1 MSDAEDHD
9 EVPADDDGAADVT
22 LAKLTVPQ
30 IEQTVGALSTAIS
43 RDQLLTWLGLS
54 HVLLN
59 RAKEIRRRVEEAA
72 IDWIKVHGQV
82 ECGPITYS
90 VGHQKKV
97 TCRDIARCLN
107 VLLEACGG
115 DVDELCRLLRSDP
128 FRYGE
133 CAKVLGDARWN
144 SVFQVDWSDKLVLKQ
159 VDSRFLP
166 QPRGGD
172 AVP

>member
-1 MSDAEDHD
+1 MSDAEDRN
-9 EVPADDDGAADVT
+9 EVPPDDDRTADVT

-30 IEQTVGALSTAIS
+30 IEQTVETLSTAIS
-43 RDQLLTWLGLS
+43 RDQLLTWLELS
-54 HVLLN
+54 HVLLG
-59 RAKEIRRRVEEAA
+59 RVKEIRHRVEEAA
-72 IDWIKVHGQV
+72 IDWIKVRGQV

-97 TCRDIARCLN
+97 TCRDIARGLN
-107 VLLEACGG
+107 MLLAACGG

-144 SVFQVDWSDKLVLKQ
+144 SVFHVDWSDKLVLKR
-159 VDSRFLP
+159 VHSRFLP
-166 QPRGGD
+166 KPRGDD
-172 AVP
+172 AET